1 MLQEALDT
9 GVTIYGDYRFALV
22 LLERAK
28 SDPQWPR
35 WVPASPTS
43 QPGE

>member
-1 MLQEALDT
+1 
-9 GVTIYGDYRFALV
+9 VTIYGDYRFALV

-35 WVPASPTS
+35 WVQAEARSGA
-43 QPGE
+43 GE